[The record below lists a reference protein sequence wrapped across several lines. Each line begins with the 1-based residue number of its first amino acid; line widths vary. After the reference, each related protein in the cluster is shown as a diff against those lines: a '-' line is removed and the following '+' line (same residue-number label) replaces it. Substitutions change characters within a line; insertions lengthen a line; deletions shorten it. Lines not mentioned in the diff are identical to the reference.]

1 MIVLRYPPKVLTGDY
16 LRSGAGLVVGLG
28 VLSAVPPSL
37 PILIIFGGIALLFGI
52 FGIRTLHRHK
62 LEVVL
67 DEGEIA
73 CRGLTTRV
81 LPWAALELVKL
92 RYFGT
97 RRGKRSVLGGSFM
110 ELTLKGAGVTL
121 KFESSLED
129 FEKLAEVSARASNRK
144 GLELDPA
151 TASNLIEL
159 GVDGAA
165 TDGAGCDSP
174 PNVL

>member
-1 MIVLRYPPKVLTGDY
+1 MIVLRYPPKALTGDY

-28 VLSAVPPSL
+28 VLLAVPPSL
-37 PILIIFGGIALLFGI
+37 PVLIIFGGIALLFGI
-52 FGIRTLHRHK
+52 FGLRTLHRHK
-62 LEVVL
+62 LAVVL
-67 DEGEIA
+67 DEEGIA
-73 CRGLTTRV
+73 CRGLTTQA
-81 LPWAALELVKL
+81 LPWSALELMKL

-97 RRGKRSVLGGSFM
+97 RRGKRSVLGGGFM
-110 ELTLKGAGVTL
+110 ELTLKGGGTTM

-129 FEKLAEVSARASNRK
+129 FEKLAEVSARVSTRE

-159 GVDGAA
+159 GVDSAA
-165 TDGAGCDSP
+165 ADTVGCDSP